1 MRILWLLP
9 LLGLLT
15 LPAAA
20 EEKIDTV
27 FRVYDADGDGVLSR
41 EEVPDE
47 GIFTKADKD
56 GDGKIT
62 RMEIAAYLG
71 IAAPPPKEGKG
82 AGGQEKPAGAPAK
95 KAPEGK
101 PEEGKSEAGM
111 EKEPRTIRER
121 VEDFFRR
128 FDKDQNRKVSKEEFQ
143 AGQEVFE
150 TYDRGRDGTLNERE
164 VTRYIRD
171 VIREAKRRPTPDN
184 FFDLWD
190 MDRDQKVTSKEYDG
204 PGDFFRMYDHDKN
217 NVVTL
222 DELNMGPE
230 AGRMR
235 EGDAKFMA
243 DGPTA
248 VPRTG
253 LAERFDANKDG
264 RVTLEELGGSESVL
278 ARLDRNGDGVL
289 TGAELK

>member
-1 MRILWLLP
+1 MRTLLLLP

-15 LPAAA
+15 LPAMA

-27 FRVYDADGDGVLSR
+27 FRVYDTDGDGVLSR

-71 IAAPPPKEGKG
+71 IAAPPKEGKG
-82 AGGQEKPAGAPAK
+82 GAPGGE
-95 KAPEGK
+95 KAPPAQK
-101 PEEGKSEAGM
+101 PPAQKKEEQKSDGGM
-111 EKEPRTIRER
+111 AKEPRTIQER
-121 VEDFFRR
+121 VDDFFRR
-128 FDKDQNRKVSKEEFQ
+128 FDKDFNRKVSKEEFQ
-143 AGQEVFE
+143 AGEEVFAN
-150 TYDRGRDGTLNERE
+150 YDKSRDGNLNERE

-171 VIREAKRRPTPDN
+171 LIRDAKRRPTPDN

-204 PGDFFRMYDHDKN
+204 PGEFFRTYDHDKN

-222 DELNMGPE
+222 DEINMGPE

-248 VPRTG
+248 VPKSG
-253 LAERFDANKDG
+253 LLERYDANKDG
-264 RVTLEELGGSESVL
+264 RVTLEELGGAESIL
-278 ARLDRNGDGVL
+278 ARLDKNGDGVL
-289 TGAELK
+289 SGNELR